1 MTRPK
6 AIANCL
12 PMNRRVL
19 ITGASGFIGSHLA
32 ERLNAAGARVRGL
45 VRNATHV
52 GAKHLSNRVTSERSF
67 PSGSRVAN
75 ADFASANASPLQCTE
90 IVIGDVTDADAVRR
104 AAEGCDAI
112 IHCAAMQTERARL
125 ADYRRVN
132 VEGTLNVLRAA
143 RAANVARVIHLSTIN
158 VHGLPPPRD
167 AHADSPIVGT
177 QFNCVPTNT
186 NCALTNRA
194 LAHIPTGDFY
204 SRSKAEGE
212 RAAWEFA
219 RANNIALTV
228 IRPGCTYGPRSYAW
242 TLKPIERLRRK
253 RPVLIGDAGGICN
266 AIYIDNL
273 VDLIL
278 LALNND
284 AAIGHAFIGTEGRG
298 VTWREF
304 YGAYARIIGARVFGM
319 PRLFALAL
327 TLPFEL
333 LSRVDGYPPRLARAS
348 VEFYS
353 HRVVFDIEK
362 SKRLLGYTPRV
373 SFEEGMA
380 RTYKWLIASGYV

>member
-1 MTRPK
+1 MPK
-6 AIANCL
+6 RC
-12 PMNRRVL
+12 VL
-19 ITGASGFIGSHLA
+19 VTGANGFIGSHLA
-32 ERLNAAGARVRGL
+32 ERLSAEGARVRGL
-45 VRNATHV
+45 IRNATRV
-52 GAKHLSNRVTSERSF
+52 GAKHLSDRVTLGRRFSDDRLITNST
-67 PSGSRVAN
+67 VA
-75 ADFASANASPLQCTE
+75 STNASPLPHVE
-90 IVIGDVTDADAVRR
+90 IAIGDVTDADAVRH

-158 VHGLPPPRD
+158 VHGLPPPRN
-167 AHADSPIVGT
+167 ANADSPLV
-177 QFNCVPTNT
+177 F
-186 NCALTNRA
+186 R
-194 LAHIPTGDFY
+194 GDFY

-242 TLKPIERLRRK
+242 TLKPLERLRRK
-253 RPVLIGDAGGICN
+253 RPVLIGDGNSICN

-284 AAIGHAFIGTEGRG
+284 AAI
-298 VTWREF
+298 
-304 YGAYARIIGARVFGM
+304 
-319 PRLFALAL
+319 
-327 TLPFEL
+327 
-333 LSRVDGYPPRLARAS
+333 
-348 VEFYS
+348 
-353 HRVVFDIEK
+353 
-362 SKRLLGYTPRV
+362 
-373 SFEEGMA
+373 
-380 RTYKWLIASGYV
+380 

>member
-6 AIANCL
+6 AMANCL
-12 PMNRRVL
+12 SMTRRVL
-19 ITGASGFIGSHLA
+19 ITGVSGFIGSHLA
-32 ERLNAAGARVRGL
+32 ERLSATGAHVHGL
-45 VRNATHV
+45 VRYV
-52 GAKHLSNRVTSERSF
+52 SPLSASLFEPFQGDIT
-67 PSGSRVAN
+67 N
-75 ADFASANASPLQCTE
+75 ADAL
-90 IVIGDVTDADAVRR
+90 RH
-104 AAEGCDAI
+104 AAQGCDAI

-132 VEGTLNVLRAA
+132 VAGTLNVLRAA

-167 AHADSPIVGT
+167 AKADSPIVGT
-177 QFNCVPTNT
+177 QFNC
-186 NCALTNRA
+186 ALTR
-194 LAHIPTGDFY
+194 IPTGDFY

-212 RAAWEFA
+212 RAACEFA
-219 RANNIALTV
+219 RAHHIALTV

-253 RPVLIGDAGGICN
+253 RPVLIGNGNGICN

-304 YGAYARIIGARVFGM
+304 YGAYARMLGVRVFGM
-319 PRLFALAL
+319 PRVVALAL

-333 LSRVDGYPPRLARAS
+333 LARVDGYPPRLARAS

-362 SKRLLGYTPRV
+362 SKQLLGYTPRV

-380 RTYKWLIASGYV
+380 RTRAWLVAQGCV